1 MDFWRS
7 EVRQNGY
14 RQTVEVP
21 LCKYAY
27 WSMKLLYLNSARNRS
42 SVALLLLCRLHAPT
56 KQPRQPFL
64 SQSAMRGSHV
74 LACNGVRLT
83 SQLKW
88 RKVGQPP
95 RVIPC
100 IDCAMLSQYF
110 AYCTVTTIGS
120 YNITVLNCYNCLFIY
135 FWQTMAYGCQ
145 PTQPAKDIK
154 GEPELTDPF
163 NLLMS

>member
-1 MDFWRS
+1 MSSYFRRSLRYSLKRPLHVQAICANLFAQIAWRLL
-7 EVRQNGY
+7 
-14 RQTVEVP
+14 QTVQACGAS
-21 LCKYAY
+21 LQ
-27 WSMKLLYLNSARNRS
+27 
-42 SVALLLLCRLHAPT
+42 VAQATVWISLTPSGKHAPT

-64 SQSAMRGSHV
+64 SQSAMRASHV

-88 RKVGQPP
+88 RKVGQPA

-110 AYCTVTTIGS
+110 AHCTDSTIGS

-135 FWQTMAYGCQ
+135 LL
-145 PTQPAKDIK
+145 
-154 GEPELTDPF
+154 LTD
-163 NLLMS
+163 NGVWLSANSAS

>member
-1 MDFWRS
+1 MQFFQTAICDVSAWRHS
-7 EVRQNGY
+7 RLRAHWLMALIGGGE
-14 RQTVEVP
+14 
-21 LCKYAY
+21 KYVFCL
-27 WSMKLLYLNSARNRS
+27 SRE
-42 SVALLLLCRLHAPT
+42 HAPT

-88 RKVGQPP
+88 RKVGQPA

-100 IDCAMLSQYF
+100 INCAMLSQYF
-110 AYCTVTTIGS
+110 AYCTDSTVGS

-135 FWQTMAYGCQ
+135 CWQTMAYGCQ

-154 GEPELTDPF
+154 GEPELTDLF

>member
-1 MDFWRS
+1 
-7 EVRQNGY
+7 
-14 RQTVEVP
+14 
-21 LCKYAY
+21 
-27 WSMKLLYLNSARNRS
+27 
-42 SVALLLLCRLHAPT
+42 
-56 KQPRQPFL
+56 
-64 SQSAMRGSHV
+64 MRGSHV

-88 RKVGQPP
+88 RKVGQPA
-95 RVIPC
+95 RVIAC

-110 AYCTVTTIGS
+110 AYCTDSTVGS

-135 FWQTMAYGCQ
+135 LLLTDNGA
-145 PTQPAKDIK
+145 TQPAKDIK

>member
-1 MDFWRS
+1 MQQKHKNYAIGVAQS
-7 EVRQNGY
+7 EYHHLMTGPLVIGGSMISDTLSHTNRHTFCTSAHN
-14 RQTVEVP
+14 TVP
-21 LCKYAY
+21 
-27 WSMKLLYLNSARNRS
+27 WQ
-42 SVALLLLCRLHAPT
+42 HAPS

-88 RKVGQPP
+88 RKVGQPA

-110 AYCTVTTIGS
+110 AYCTDSTVGS

-135 FWQTMAYGCQ
+135 LL
-145 PTQPAKDIK
+145 
-154 GEPELTDPF
+154 LTD
-163 NLLMS
+163 NGVWLSANSAS

>member
-1 MDFWRS
+1 MLS
-7 EVRQNGY
+7 EN
-14 RQTVEVP
+14 
-21 LCKYAY
+21 
-27 WSMKLLYLNSARNRS
+27 KLEKMPFISAGQ
-42 SVALLLLCRLHAPT
+42 HAPT

-88 RKVGQPP
+88 RKVGQPA

-110 AYCTVTTIGS
+110 AYCTDSTVGS

-135 FWQTMAYGCQ
+135 C
-145 PTQPAKDIK
+145 
-154 GEPELTDPF
+154 
-163 NLLMS
+163 